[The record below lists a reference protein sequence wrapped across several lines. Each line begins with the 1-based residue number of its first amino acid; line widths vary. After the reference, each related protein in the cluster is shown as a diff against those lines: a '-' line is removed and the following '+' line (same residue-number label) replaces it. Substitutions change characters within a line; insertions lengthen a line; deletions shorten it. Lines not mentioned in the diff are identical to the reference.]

1 MKFVLTKLGI
11 VSGLIGTL
19 ALSAASPA
27 LAWTDRRAAS
37 TDIVSYND
45 ACEAYWMARG
55 YYPHF
60 FSSAA
65 CSAFDPLYDEV
76 RASSGEAVAVQRHP
90 RSHRAHRQ

>member
-19 ALSAASPA
+19 ALSAAGPA
-27 LAWTDRRAAS
+27 LAWTNRHAAS
-37 TDIVSYND
+37 TDIVTYND
-45 ACEAYWMARG
+45 ACEAYWMPRG

-65 CSAFDPLYDEV
+65 CYAFAPLYEV
-76 RASSGEAVAVQRHP
+76 RASSGEAVALQRRP
-90 RSHRAHRQ
+90 RSHRAHHQ